1 MAKTDNLTDFMVDLA
16 DGIRAKKGTTEPIN
30 PQDFRKEIESI
41 SGGGESGGSTIEY
54 LDVSGSDLGTILS
67 MLGIYVRV
75 VSGDK
80 VSILPAAYADKLAS
94 DEGVIIAVSIDFSA
108 LLVENV
114 FSGYN
119 GTVGD
124 WLTSYGVDTSSVP
137 RITKEQFYSL
147 E

>member
-1 MAKTDNLTDFMVDLA
+1 MNITTLNTTTL
-16 DGIRAKKGTTEPIN
+16 DGGVIIKKGVTPTP
-30 PQDFRKEIESI
+30 P
-41 SGGGESGGSTIEY
+41 SGGENNYEY
-54 LDVSGSDLGTILS
+54 IDVRGSDVGTILC
-67 MLGIYVRV
+67 MMGIYAKV

-124 WLTSYGVDTSSVP
+124 WLTSYGVDTSSIP

-147 E
+147 D